1 MLTNVIGA
9 SPHPNVAC
17 QWPQDIAAGT
27 TTYSWNA
34 LGNPTEIA
42 GPNGVVTHLA
52 YDPTGQDVLTVDAGK
67 TQPLARLA
75 TLTYQN
81 HLPETLKG
89 ADGYATSMTYNARGQ
104 ANSVQRPDGSTTVVT
119 YYETAGPG
127 FGKPQ
132 TLTTTYP
139 GSGTR
144 TVSQEFAYDAFH
156 RIASITDLNDQYSI
170 GIEYDAIGGV
180 PTNSLD
186 RITKITYPDATFEKV
201 DYLLLDASDVYD
213 RAGRQTHYERDAM
226 RRVQSVTDPLNR
238 TITYQRLACC
248 GTVDALVDANNHT
261 TEWKYD
267 VRDRVIEKKIGNTVV
282 ATYAYHPASGRLVSI
297 TDALRQTK
305 QFGYTAAGDLGSI
318 SYVRALN
325 FTPGVSFEYDDPLGR
340 MTKMTDGT
348 GDSVYSYWP
357 VAAVGQTALGGGR
370 LKEITRPGA
379 ANPAGD
385 TIHLDYD
392 VMGRVY
398 RRSLGGAA
406 NVETLTLDMGRVAGV
421 TNNLGAFSYSY
432 EGETDRLAAVN
443 YPNGQQTS
451 YAYWPA
457 AQDFRLQQIKNLG
470 VPPAPGAAAE
480 TLSQFD
486 YDYDQAGRIT
496 TWAQRDS
503 DRPAGRVWTFG
514 YDAVDQLTSGSLQD
528 LATYGILKT
537 LGYQYDFAGNR
548 TQLSEDGTDKPIAVN
563 ENNQALNGNPGGW
576 VEVRGEM
583 SQAAYMV
590 IDGREVEILDSFEA
604 GDGSYANHYHAMVQA
619 HPGQNNYRVSSREL
633 NPPLNTKP
641 QTFNRTLR
649 IDIPETGITSY
660 DANGNLVNNGT
671 GQIYAWDAENRL
683 VTIYYTG
690 TNRKTVFGYDGL
702 SRRVRTEEWEGYQIT
717 EGHTSLWYGSSVA
730 EERGLDGTVLR
741 RHFGQG
747 VQEVSGPN
755 AGNYYYT
762 SDHLGSIREM
772 TDASGVVRARY
783 DYDPYGNRTKVSGD
797 LDASRGFT
805 GFHLHR
811 SSGLELSLYR
821 AYDSE
826 TGRWLSRDPI
836 AESGGLNLYEYCLND
851 PLGRVDPLGLDCTG
865 DSILDDPVVRAAI
878 KKIWA
883 DSQYIPGK
891 PVPFVPEK
899 LFRSGEVGDK
909 EIGIFVTGSA
919 AKGYAA
925 GPGITS
931 GKPMSN
937 DAYTIAPVP
946 AGAVAGMHTHPDSGL
961 ADPSVGDANVA
972 KRRGIPEYMIG
983 KTEIGRV
990 LPSGVVDKFNRKL
1003 LDTPC
1008 EKK

>member
-1 MLTNVIGA
+1 MTPRL
-9 SPHPNVAC
+9 H
-17 QWPQDIAAGT
+17 
-27 TTYSWNA
+27 
-34 LGNPTEIA
+34 
-42 GPNGVVTHLA
+42 
-52 YDPTGQDVLTVDAGK
+52 
-67 TQPLARLA
+67 RLA
-75 TLTYQN
+75 ILALLCLRLLSFSTLG
-81 HLPETLKG
+81 KSG
-89 ADGYATSMTYNARGQ
+89 AT
-104 ANSVQRPDGSTTVVT
+104 
-119 YYETAGPG
+119 
-127 FGKPQ
+127 
-132 TLTTTYP
+132 
-139 GSGTR
+139 
-144 TVSQEFAYDAFH
+144 
-156 RIASITDLNDQYSI
+156 
-170 GIEYDAIGGV
+170 GV
-180 PTNSLD
+180 
-186 RITKITYPDATFEKV
+186 AHTFEKV
-201 DYLLLDASDVYD
+201 DCLLLDPSDVYD
-213 RAGRQTHYERDAM
+213 RAGRKTHYERDAM
-226 RRVQSVTDPLNR
+226 RRVHSVTDPLNR
-238 TITYQRLACC
+238 TITYERLACC

-282 ATYAYHPASGRLVSI
+282 ATYGYHPASGRLVSI

-348 GDSVYSYWP
+348 GDAVYSYWP
-357 VAAVGQTALGGGR
+357 VAAVGQTAPGGGR

-496 TWAQRDS
+496 TWAQHDT

-528 LATYGILKT
+528 LATSGILKT

-576 VEVRGEM
+576 IEVRGEM

-619 HPGQNNYRVSSREL
+619 HAGQNNYRVSSREL

-690 TNRKTVFGYDGL
+690 TNRKTVSATTASPGASGRRSGKAINSPKATRASGMAPA
-702 SRRVRTEEWEGYQIT
+702 SRRNGASTVRCCGGT
-717 EGHTSLWYGSSVA
+717 LLRVYG
-730 EERGLDGTVLR
+730 R
-741 RHFGQG
+741 
-747 VQEVSGPN
+747 
-755 AGNYYYT
+755 
-762 SDHLGSIREM
+762 
-772 TDASGVVRARY
+772 
-783 DYDPYGNRTKVSGD
+783 
-797 LDASRGFT
+797 
-805 GFHLHR
+805 
-811 SSGLELSLYR
+811 
-821 AYDSE
+821 
-826 TGRWLSRDPI
+826 
-836 AESGGLNLYEYCLND
+836 
-851 PLGRVDPLGLDCTG
+851 
-865 DSILDDPVVRAAI
+865 
-878 KKIWA
+878 
-883 DSQYIPGK
+883 
-891 PVPFVPEK
+891 
-899 LFRSGEVGDK
+899 
-909 EIGIFVTGSA
+909 
-919 AKGYAA
+919 
-925 GPGITS
+925 
-931 GKPMSN
+931 
-937 DAYTIAPVP
+937 
-946 AGAVAGMHTHPDSGL
+946 
-961 ADPSVGDANVA
+961 
-972 KRRGIPEYMIG
+972 
-983 KTEIGRV
+983 
-990 LPSGVVDKFNRKL
+990 
-1003 LDTPC
+1003 
-1008 EKK
+1008 